1 MCAGNIPALLNIF
14 EIPSELKDHHFN
26 TLELITLQNQLLLSV
41 GANLN
46 ARECM
51 HKFMQVSYKATG
63 LKSIQLYTFEDALTD
78 ENAFKNYLSLP
89 DNRLEAEH
97 KSTIDKIL
105 QRFKNNKVNTHL
117 IEVLDD
123 HEILAFTF
131 DATGIL
137 LLENHQGKFQESLK
151 DALVPVINKAAIHF
165 QLCDQTKRLNEEA
178 KISKRAQHTYELQA
192 KRDPLTNLPNRRE
205 FRYSLS
211 REISNAQ
218 RYDNYGALMYID
230 LDNFKNVNDS
240 LGHSIGDMLLTQ
252 VAQRLTEQARS
263 GDTVFRIGGD
273 EFVYILGNIGNT
285 ETEAIRTSQTVAIRV
300 IETLA
305 KPIEIGEF
313 SLHITPSIGIA
324 IFPDTFDEITDSENV
339 LRHAD
344 TAMYRAKKQGR
355 NCYEFFNPEMHIEAS
370 QRLIIEDHLRKA
382 IKNNELTL
390 AFQPIINTNDDIV
403 GAETLI
409 RWKSAVLGNISPDN
423 FIGIAEESNLILE
436 LSNWIMQ
443 HACAYAET
451 LFEKLDK
458 NSHFSYIS
466 INISPRQF
474 IQNDFVDSII
484 KVINAYAV
492 PNDFIKL
499 EFTENVLLDN
509 VEQTIEKMKK
519 LHDND
524 IDFLLDDFGTGYS
537 SLAYLHKLP
546 ISILKIDKS
555 FVTDFRSDS
564 DDTHAIVNAILVMT
578 EQLGIQCIAEGVE
591 LQEHVDYFKAK
602 GIHGMQGFFYYKPMS
617 GNNLQ
622 NLLSDALTEA

>member
-1 MCAGNIPALLNIF
+1 MQATF
-14 EIPSELKDHHFN
+14 K
-26 TLELITLQNQLLLSV
+26 TLS
-41 GANLN
+41 
-46 ARECM
+46 
-51 HKFMQVSYKATG
+51 
-63 LKSIQLYTFEDALTD
+63 LKSIHLYFFEESPTS
-78 ENAFKNYLSLP
+78 KNPLNNFLSLP
-89 DNRLEAEH
+89 DNKLEKEH
-97 KSTIDKIL
+97 ESAIHKLL
-105 QRFKNNKVNTHL
+105 QHFKNNKVNTHITEKL
-117 IEVLDD
+117 KGN
-123 HEILAFTF
+123 EIFAFTF
-131 DATGIL
+131 GDHGVL
-137 LLENHQGKFQESLK
+137 LLENQFGEFQDSLK
-151 DALVPVINKAAIHF
+151 DALVPVINKSAEYF
-165 QLCDQTKRLNEEA
+165 QLIEQTKRLNEEA
-178 KISKRAQHTYELQA
+178 KISKDVQRSYELQA

-218 RYDNYGALMYID
+218 RYDYYGALMYID

-273 EFVYILGNIGNT
+273 EFVYILGNIGNN
-285 ETEAIRTSQTVAIRV
+285 EADAVRTSQTVAARV

-313 SLHITPSIGIA
+313 SLHTTPSIGIA
-324 IFPDTFDEITDSENV
+324 IFPDAFADMTDGENI

-355 NCYEFFNPEMHIEAS
+355 NCYEFFNPEMHVEAS

-382 IKNNELTL
+382 LKNNELKL
-390 AFQPIINTNDDIV
+390 VFQPIVNTDEDII

-409 RWKSAVLGNISPDN
+409 RWKSPILGNIPPTN
-423 FIGIAEESNLILE
+423 FISIAEESNLILE
-436 LSNWIMQ
+436 LSEWIMQ
-443 HACAYAET
+443 RACAYAET
-451 LFEKLDK
+451 LFKQLDE
-458 NSHFSYIS
+458 NSNFSYIS

-484 KVINAYAV
+484 SVINSYAV

-509 VEQTIEKMKK
+509 VDRTIEKMEK
-519 LHDND
+519 LHDNN

-555 FVTDFRSDS
+555 FVTDFHSES
-564 DDTHAIVNAILVMT
+564 NDTQAIVNAILVMT

-591 LQEHVDYFKAK
+591 LQQHADYFKAK
-602 GIHGMQGFFYYKPMS
+602 GIHGMQGFFYHKPMS
-617 GNNLQ
+617 GDTLQ
-622 NLLSDALTEA
+622 KLLCGTPTQA

>member
-1 MCAGNIPALLNIF
+1 MTN
-14 EIPSELKDHHFN
+14 KHFN
-26 TLELITLQNQLLLSV
+26 TLELISLQNQLLLSI
-41 GANLN
+41 GSNLN
-46 ARECM
+46 MRECM
-51 HKFMQVSYKATG
+51 HKFMQTLLKTTA
-63 LKSIQLYTFEDALTD
+63 LKSIHLYLY
-78 ENAFKNYLSLP
+78 KNNSISNLSIPAYLSLP
-89 DNRLEAEH
+89 DNQLVTQHTVSIE
-97 KSTIDKIL
+97 KIF
-105 QRFKNNKVNTHL
+105 QRFNLSEMSTHL
-117 IEVLDD
+117 IEIIED
-123 HEILAFTF
+123 HEAVAFTF
-131 DATGIL
+131 GDEGIL
-137 LLENHQGKFQESLK
+137 LLENKQGKFQESLK
-151 DALVPVINKAAIHF
+151 DALLPIINKAAKHF
-165 QLCDQTKRLNEEA
+165 QLCQQVKILNDEA
-178 KISKRAQHTYELQA
+178 KVSKKTQLSYEKQA

-218 RYDNYGALMYID
+218 RYDYYGALMYID

-273 EFVYILGNIGNT
+273 EFVYILGNIGSS
-285 ETEAIRTSQTVAIRV
+285 EADATRTSQTVANRV

-305 KPIEIGEF
+305 QPIEIGEH

-324 IFPDTFDEITDSENV
+324 IFPDAFAEVTDSENI

-355 NCYEFFNPEMHIEAS
+355 NCYEFFNPEMHTEAS

-382 IKNNELTL
+382 IKNNELHL
-390 AFQPIINTNDDIV
+390 VFQPIVNIQDEII

-409 RWKSAVLGNISPDN
+409 RWQSPVFGNIPPDN

-436 LSNWIMQ
+436 LSDWIMQ
-443 HACAYAET
+443 RACAYAET
-451 LFEKLDK
+451 LYKQLDDDSK
-458 NSHFSYIS
+458 FRYIS

-474 IQNDFVDSII
+474 IQADFVDSIVD
-484 KVINAYAV
+484 VINTCAV
-492 PNDFIKL
+492 PNNFIKL

-509 VEQTIEKMKK
+509 IDLTIDKMEK
-519 LHDND
+519 LHDSN

-555 FVTDFRSDS
+555 FITDFHSEDN
-564 DDTHAIVNAILVMT
+564 DTRAIVNAILVMT
-578 EQLGIQCIAEGVE
+578 EELDIQCIAEGVE
-591 LQEHVDYFKAK
+591 LEQHVQYFKGK
-602 GIHGMQGFFYYKPMS
+602 NVHGMQGYYYYRPMP
-617 GNNLQ
+617 GNELQ
-622 NLLSDALTEA
+622 ELLCNSPIEA

>member
-1 MCAGNIPALLNIF
+1 MTN
-14 EIPSELKDHHFN
+14 HHFN
-26 TLELITLQNQLLLSV
+26 TLELITLQNQLLLSI
-41 GANLN
+41 GTNLN
-46 ARECM
+46 TRECM
-51 HKFMQVSYKATG
+51 HTFMQSIYKTTG
-63 LKSIQLYTFEDALTD
+63 LKSIHLYVFKDTATGNGAL
-78 ENAFKNYLSLP
+78 NNYLSLP
-89 DNRLEAEH
+89 DNKLAAEH
-97 KSTIDKIL
+97 TETIETIL
-105 QRFKNNKVNTHL
+105 HSFKNSKIGTHIVEML
-117 IEVLDD
+117 NDNEVL
-123 HEILAFTF
+123 AFSFGTP
-131 DATGIL
+131 GIL
-137 LLENHQGKFQESLK
+137 LLENHQGKFQASLK
-151 DALVPVINKAAIHF
+151 DALVPVVNKAAEHF
-165 QLCDQTKRLNEEA
+165 QLCERVKRLSEEA
-178 KISKRAQHTYELQA
+178 RISKKTQRSYELQA

-252 VAQRLTEQARS
+252 VAQRLTEQARQ

-273 EFVYILGNIGNT
+273 EFVYILGNIGSS
-285 ETEAIRTSQTVAIRV
+285 EADAMRSSRIVATRV

-305 KPIEIGEF
+305 KPIEIGEH

-324 IFPDTFDEITDSENV
+324 IFPDAFDEVTDSENI

-355 NCYEFFNPEMHIEAS
+355 NCYEFFNPEMHVEAV

-382 IKNNELTL
+382 IKNNELSL
-390 AFQPIINTNDDIV
+390 VYQPIVNTDENII

-409 RWKSAVLGNISPDN
+409 RWKNEKFGNISPAN
-423 FIGIAEESNLILE
+423 FIGIAEESNLILDLGE
-436 LSNWIMQ
+436 WILQ
-443 HACAYAET
+443 HACNYAEN
-451 LFEKLDK
+451 LFTQLDK
-458 NSHFSYIS
+458 NSHFRYIS

-474 IQNDFVDSII
+474 IQTDFVDSII
-484 KVINAYAV
+484 KVIDACNV

-509 VEQTIEKMKK
+509 VDQTIEKMQK
-519 LHDND
+519 LHQNN

-555 FVTDFRSDS
+555 FVTAFYSENN
-564 DDTHAIVNAILVMT
+564 DTQAIVNAILVMT

-591 LQEHVDYFKAK
+591 LQQHVDYFKEK
-602 GIHGMQGFFYYKPMS
+602 NIHGMQGFFYHRPMS
-617 GNNLQ
+617 G
-622 NLLSDALTEA
+622 DALQDLLHDTLIEAEQQAGFLLP

>member
-1 MCAGNIPALLNIF
+1 MPAPSNIF
-14 EIPSELKDHHFN
+14 QIYHKLTEHHFN
-26 TLELITLQNQLLLSV
+26 TLELITLQNQLLLSI
-41 GANLN
+41 GTNLN
-46 ARECM
+46 GRECM
-51 HKFMQVSYKATG
+51 HKFMQHMHKTTG
-63 LKSIQLYTFEDALTD
+63 LKSIHLYVFEDALV
-78 ENAFKNYLSLP
+78 AGSALISYLSLP
-89 DNRLEAEH
+89 DNKFKPEHEA
-97 KSTIDKIL
+97 TIEKIL
-105 QRFKNNKVNTHL
+105 QHFENNQVTTH
-117 IEVLDD
+117 ITEALDD
-123 HEILAFTF
+123 HELLAFSF
-131 DATGIL
+131 GDRGML
-137 LLENHQGKFQESLK
+137 LLENQLDTFQSSLK
-151 DALVPVINKAAIHF
+151 DVLVPVINKAAEHF
-165 QLCDQTKRLNEEA
+165 RLCEQTKRLVEEA
-178 KISKRAQHTYELQA
+178 KVCKDTQRSYEKQA

-218 RYDNYGALMYID
+218 RYDHYGALMYID

-252 VAQRLTEQARS
+252 VAQRLTKQARS

-285 ETEAIRTSQTVAIRV
+285 ESEAFRTSQTVAARV

-313 SLHITPSIGIA
+313 SLHTTPSIGIA
-324 IFPDTFDEITDSENV
+324 IFPDAFDDMTDGENI

-382 IKNNELTL
+382 IKNNELNL
-390 AFQPIINTNDDIV
+390 VYQPIVNTSEEII

-409 RWKSAVLGNISPDN
+409 RWKSAVLGNIPPDK
-423 FIGIAEESNLILE
+423 FIAIAEESNLILD
-436 LSNWIMQ
+436 LSEWIMT
-443 HACAYAET
+443 HACDYAET
-451 LFEKLDK
+451 LFKQLGENAK
-458 NSHFSYIS
+458 FSYIS

-474 IQNDFVDSII
+474 IQNNFVDSII
-484 KVINAYAV
+484 SVINACSV

-509 VEQTIEKMKK
+509 IELTIDKMEK
-519 LHDND
+519 LHDNN

-555 FVTDFRSDS
+555 FVTDFCSES
-564 DDTHAIVNAILVMT
+564 NDTRAIVNAILVMT
-578 EQLGIQCIAEGVE
+578 EQLGIRCIVEGVE
-591 LQEHVDYFKAK
+591 LQEHANYFKEK
-602 GIHGMQGFFYYKPMS
+602 NVHGMQGFFYHKPMA
-617 GNNLQ
+617 G
-622 NLLSDALTEA
+622 DALQELLCGTLLKA

>member
-1 MCAGNIPALLNIF
+1 MTN
-14 EIPSELKDHHFN
+14 HHYN
-26 TLELITLQNQLLLSV
+26 TLELISLQNQLLLSI
-41 GANLN
+41 GASLN
-46 ARECM
+46 ARVCM
-51 HKFMQVSYKATG
+51 HTFMQTTYKTTA
-63 LKSIQLYTFEDALTD
+63 LKSIHLYIFEESSTDANPL
-78 ENAFKNYLSLP
+78 KNYLSLP
-89 DNRLEAEH
+89 DRKLEDEH
-97 KSTIDKIL
+97 RSVIDKIL
-105 QRFKNNKVNTHL
+105 QNFKNNNITTH
-117 IEVLDD
+117 ITNVLDG
-123 HEILAFTF
+123 HEIVAFTF
-131 DATGIL
+131 GAIGVL
-137 LLENHQGKFQESLK
+137 LLENRHGKFQNSLK
-151 DALVPVINKAAIHF
+151 DALVPVINKSAEHF
-165 QLCDQTKRLNEEA
+165 QLCEQTKQLNEEA
-178 KISKRAQHTYELQA
+178 RINKNTQRSYELQA

-211 REISNAQ
+211 REISNSQ
-218 RYDNYGALMYID
+218 RYDHYGALMYID

-252 VAQRLTEQARS
+252 VAQRLSAQARS

-273 EFVYILGNIGNT
+273 EFVYILGNIG
-285 ETEAIRTSQTVAIRV
+285 ETEANAIRTSQTVATRV

-324 IFPDTFDEITDSENV
+324 IFPDAFDEVTDSENI

-355 NCYEFFNPEMHIEAS
+355 NCYEFFNPEMHVEAS

-382 IKNNELTL
+382 IRNDELNL
-390 AFQPIINTNDDIV
+390 VFQPIVNTDDDII

-409 RWKSAVLGNISPDN
+409 RWKSAALGNISPDN
-423 FIGIAEESNLILE
+423 FISIAEESNLILE
-436 LSNWIMQ
+436 LSAWIMQ
-443 HACAYAET
+443 RACSYAET
-451 LFEKLDK
+451 LYKQLDE
-458 NSHFSYIS
+458 NSSFRYIS

-474 IQNDFVDSII
+474 IQTDFVDSII
-484 KVINAYAV
+484 GVISACAV

-509 VEQTIEKMKK
+509 IELTIEKMKK
-519 LHDND
+519 LHQND

-555 FVTDFRSDS
+555 FVTDFHSENN
-564 DDTHAIVNAILVMT
+564 DTQAIVNAILVMT

-591 LQEHVDYFKAK
+591 LQQHVDYFKEK
-602 GIHGMQGFFYYKPMS
+602 GVHGMQGFFYHRPMS
-617 GNNLQ
+617 G
-622 NLLSDALTEA
+622 DALQKLLCGTLMEV

>member
-1 MCAGNIPALLNIF
+1 MT
-14 EIPSELKDHHFN
+14 SHHFN
-26 TLELITLQNQLLLSV
+26 TLELITLQNQLLLSI
-41 GANLN
+41 GANFN
-46 ARECM
+46 TREGM
-51 HKFMQVSYKATG
+51 HKFMQTTHKATA
-63 LKSIQLYTFEDALTD
+63 LKSIHLYVFEDAH
-78 ENAFKNYLSLP
+78 ENGSALINYLSLP
-89 DNRLEAEH
+89 DNKLTTAHET
-97 KSTIDKIL
+97 TIEKIL
-105 QRFKNNKVNTHL
+105 QHFENNQVATYISKALDKH
-117 IEVLDD
+117 EVL
-123 HEILAFTF
+123 TF
-131 DATGIL
+131 NFGKRGIL
-137 LLENHQGKFQESLK
+137 LLENQHGTFQTSLK
-151 DALVPVINKAAIHF
+151 DILMPVINKAAEHF
-165 QLCDQTKRLNEEA
+165 LLCEQTKRLSEEA
-178 KISKRAQHTYELQA
+178 KINKDTQRSYERQA

-218 RYDNYGALMYID
+218 RYDYYGALMYID

-273 EFVYILGNIGNT
+273 EFVYILGNTGNT
-285 ETEAIRTSQTVAIRV
+285 EAEAIRTSQTVAARV

-305 KPIEIGEF
+305 RPIEIGEF
-313 SLHITPSIGIA
+313 SLHTTPSIGIA
-324 IFPDTFDEITDSENV
+324 IFPNAFDDMTDGENV

-370 QRLIIEDHLRKA
+370 QRLIIEDYLRKA
-382 IKNNELTL
+382 IKNNELNL
-390 AFQPIINTNDDIV
+390 VYQPIVNTNEEII

-409 RWKSAVLGNISPDN
+409 RWKSTVLGNVPPDN

-436 LSNWIMQ
+436 LSEWIMQ
-443 HACAYAET
+443 RACAYAEI
-451 LFEKLDK
+451 LFEQLDE
-458 NSHFSYIS
+458 NSKFSYIS

-484 KVINAYAV
+484 SVIDAYSV

-509 VEQTIEKMKK
+509 VDQTIEKMEK
-519 LHDND
+519 LHQNN

-555 FVTDFRSDS
+555 FVTDFRSES
-564 DDTHAIVNAILVMT
+564 NDTQAIVNAILVMT
-578 EQLGIQCIAEGVE
+578 EQLGIKCIAEGVE
-591 LQEHVDYFKAK
+591 LQEHADYFKEK
-602 GIHGMQGFFYYKPMS
+602 EVHGMQGFFYHRPMS
-617 GNNLQ
+617 GEALQ
-622 NLLSDALTEA
+622 KLLCGTLIEA